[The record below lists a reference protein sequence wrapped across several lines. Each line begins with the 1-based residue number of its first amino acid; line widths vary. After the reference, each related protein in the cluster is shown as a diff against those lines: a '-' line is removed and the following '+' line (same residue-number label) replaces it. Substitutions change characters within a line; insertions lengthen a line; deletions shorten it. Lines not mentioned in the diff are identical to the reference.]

1 MSDADYFRVPIGAGA
16 LHVERYGFGGA
27 PFLLVHG
34 FATSAFLWRHVG
46 PALASRQA
54 TAFAVDLLGYGE
66 SDRPFAA
73 DFGITAQASC
83 LDLTLTAL
91 RIPRAT
97 IVGVDVGALAALR
110 LAFDRPD
117 RVERLVLISPA
128 SLHELPAPEVREL
141 QRASA
146 RYALT
151 LSRSLLGA
159 MPMFREFLNAQV
171 ADPERMPP
179 ILVGRYLAPFLG
191 REGLNHL
198 QTLARAIEDDELD
211 DLVLQ
216 DIHHPTTV
224 VRGSRD
230 RQCDR
235 DVAESYARD
244 LPSGRYV
251 EIPDVGRLIPEEAPD
266 DLVDLL
272 VPATVAVAD
281 ADIGATQ
288 AAV

>member
-1 MSDADYFRVPIGAGA
+1 MNDADFFRVPIGAGA
-16 LHVERYGFGGA
+16 LHVERYGFGGS

-54 TAFAVDLLGYGE
+54 TAFAVDMLGYGE

-73 DFGITAQASC
+73 DFGITAQASY
-83 LDLTLTAL
+83 LDLALTAL
-91 RIPRAT
+91 RVPRAT

-128 SLHELPAPEVREL
+128 PLRELPAPEVREL

-151 LSRSLLGA
+151 LNRSLLGA
-159 MPMFREFLNAQV
+159 MPMFRDYLVAQV
-171 ADPERMPP
+171 ADPARMPP
-179 ILVGRYLAPFLG
+179 RLAGRYLAPYIG

-211 DLVLQ
+211 DLVLG
-216 DIHHPTTV
+216 DIHHPTV
-224 VRGSRD
+224 VIRGNGD
-230 RQCDR
+230 RQCDQR
-235 DVAESYARD
+235 TAEGYARD
-244 LPSGRYV
+244 LPAGRYV
-251 EIPDVGRLIPEEAPD
+251 EMDDVGRLIPEEAPTT
-266 DLVDLL
+266 LVDL
-272 VPATVAVAD
+272 VMAD
-281 ADIGATQ
+281 PVRGSAIDITTGS

>member
-1 MSDADYFRVPIGAGA
+1 MSDADYFRVPVGTGA
-16 LHVERYGFGGA
+16 LHVERYGFGGP
-27 PFLLVHG
+27 PFLLLHG
-34 FATSAFLWRHVG
+34 FATSSFIWRHVG

-54 TAFAVDLLGYGE
+54 TAFAIDMLGYGE

-73 DFGITAQASC
+73 DFGITAQASY
-83 LDLTLTAL
+83 LDLALTAL
-91 RIPRAT
+91 RVAKAT

-110 LAFDRPD
+110 LAFDRPE

-128 SLHELPAPEVREL
+128 PLRELPAPDVREL

-151 LSRSLLGA
+151 LNRSLLGA
-159 MPMFREFLNAQV
+159 MPMFRDFLVAQV
-171 ADPERMPP
+171 GDPARMPP
-179 ILVGRYLAPFLG
+179 RLVGRYLTPFLG

-211 DLVLQ
+211 DLVLEEIQ
-216 DIHHPTTV
+216 HPASV

-235 DVAESYARD
+235 RAAESYVRALR
-244 LPSGRYV
+244 LSRYV
-251 EIPDVGRLIPEEAPD
+251 ELPNVGRLVPEEAAPE
-266 DLVDLL
+266 LVELL
-272 VPATVAVAD
+272 VGDETDLAQEKPREKT
-281 ADIGATQ
+281 